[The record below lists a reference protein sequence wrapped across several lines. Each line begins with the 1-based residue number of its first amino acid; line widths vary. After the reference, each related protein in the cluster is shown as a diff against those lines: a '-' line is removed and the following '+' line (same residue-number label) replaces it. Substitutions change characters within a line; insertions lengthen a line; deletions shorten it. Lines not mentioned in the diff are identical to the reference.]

1 MLLELRSSML
11 PTSLECIIIL
21 TQRASTT
28 LVPSLRMRD
37 SNRFMVDLLSSKGGG
52 KELEMMLVLLRLY
65 ESSH

>member
-28 LVPSLRMRD
+28 LVPSLRIRD
-37 SNRFMVDLLSSKGGG
+37 SNRFTLVEGGGG